1 MSKLVKEELLNDVY
15 NLVLSTDIKD
25 DERQTLLAFKN
36 TVERGGDFDKAVVN
50 LASDLRQIGVANVSK
65 KEKMSSSV
73 NDFYKK
79 ISSHGLFEGNLARG
93 LAATGVIFH

>member
-50 LASDLRQIGVANVSK
+50 LASDLRQIGVANITKKKKCLQVSMNFIRRFQVMDCL
-65 KEKMSSSV
+65 KEILRV
-73 NDFYKK
+73 D
-79 ISSHGLFEGNLARG
+79 
-93 LAATGVIFH
+93 